1 MYQTFIKYSELISH
15 MKCSNRGGYKAPH
28 KAIYLLTIIDLVEEG
43 IICNNRFKISCT
55 LISKFAEVWR
65 KHVGDTPHFNI
76 NAWNPI
82 YYMEQNILRKEYNH
96 GYENARCPSSIERCN
111 DIFAYIE
118 IPSDLF
124 SLLQEEEFRSILRM
138 MILDVYI
145 INNRT
150 KNSLPII

>member
-82 YYMEQNILRKEYNH
+82 ITWSKIYCERSITMDMKMLDALVVLNAATIFLPILRSPLIYFHFYKKK
-96 GYENARCPSSIERCN
+96 S
-111 DIFAYIE
+111 FA
-118 IPSDLF
+118 LF
-124 SLLQEEEFRSILRM
+124 F
-138 MILDVYI
+138 V
-145 INNRT
+145 
-150 KNSLPII
+150 